1 MAISSFADNTG
12 LRQVGKLED
21 ADSDAIFAA
30 LQQLHSA
37 GVSCVSV
44 INIADRILVYECRQC
59 KKLWINDTL
68 HKIPRWNISRTGHK
82 GRPINVD
89 EIITALALWDSD
101 SLYCEPCLLDIIVP
115 FLAREVLDTLKNKN
129 LKKFFRAFVQRL
141 EIESSNFKSDNP
153 KQQVKY
159 RFYVKFVEKMIK
171 DLSPRYRTACKDL
184 TRAMVILGL
193 IQ

>member
-68 HKIPRWNISRTGHK
+68 HKIPRWNISRAGHK

-89 EIITALALWDSD
+89 EILTALALWDSD
-101 SLYCEPCLLDIIVP
+101 ALYCEPCLLDIIAP

-129 LKKFFRAFVQRL
+129 LKKFFRVFVQRL

-171 DLSPRYRTACKDL
+171 DLPPRYRTACKDL

>member
-1 MAISSFADNTG
+1 MAISSFADKIR

-37 GVSCVSV
+37 GVSYV

-68 HKIPRWNISRTGHK
+68 HKIPRWNIGRAGHK

-89 EIITALALWDSD
+89 EILTALALWDSD
-101 SLYCEPCLLDIIVP
+101 SLYCEPCLLDIIAPV
-115 FLAREVLDTLKNKN
+115 LAREVLDMLKNKN
-129 LKKFFRAFVQRL
+129 LKKFFRVFVQRL